1 MKVVQSL
8 DMIIPSSLFFV
19 SVGPA
24 EHYSLENFG
33 GPWHTIATKTHTFEK
48 KTNGTFDN
56 VRRMLFMTRVDLSVR
71 IQPG

>member
-48 KTNGTFDN
+48 KDKWNF
-56 VRRMLFMTRVDLSVR
+56 
-71 IQPG
+71 